1 MKPYL
6 RYIFKLVWQ
15 QKKAFLLLLGLVV
28 LETLA
33 RLGQPYLYKILVDSL
48 ADGLVAQTF
57 NPATV
62 QVLIVVVAIWFCL
75 SVFNNLLNA
84 ETQFLGWEIGTVA
97 SQVVHLDG
105 YRKLLRLDY
114 YKHTQK
120 HSSQFAKI
128 VDEADTSVWEMI
140 NWWLNRFLPAT
151 LGFIGMIII
160 ALSVNIQMTLL
171 SLAVIPPGLI
181 LIITIIKRNEQE
193 QHRINKLWNLKH
205 EHMSDQISNI
215 ITYKLNQDE
224 KRFLAIQEGY
234 SDRASDAQRALNK
247 KWRLAS
253 MLNPDVLARF
263 LVMGLGVFMVKD
275 GKITIGTLFMFMGL
289 LHEILA
295 PLHLLGDIL
304 PQYSRRARHIDR
316 YLDLQH
322 EADELREPQ
331 KKFHVKSEGIKG
343 RIEFRDVSFKYRE
356 IENKDDKDD
365 TVDAAEHENNENI
378 VVSKKGFGLEHVSFT
393 VEPGQHVALVGHSGA
408 GKSTIVSLITRLVDP
423 TDGQILL
430 DGKDIREFAQEE
442 YRSFFGTVLQE
453 HSLYNETI
461 AQNIAYGKFDA
472 SREEIVSAAIAAQAN
487 GFIEKLPKGYDTLIG
502 ERGVRLSGGEK
513 QRLAIARAMLK
524 RPKVVVL
531 DEPTSALDSITE
543 AKVQKAL
550 TTLVDGRTTLT
561 IAHRLSTVRNADI
574 IIIINGGK
582 ILAQGS
588 HAQLLHT
595 CGEYREMVDLQTGG
609 FLSE

>member
-6 RYIFKLVWQ
+6 RYIFELIWKRKKL
-15 QKKAFLLLLGLVV
+15 FLLLLSLVI

-48 ADGLVAQTF
+48 ANGLVAQAFDPET
-57 NPATV
+57 ARL
-62 QVLIVVVAIWFCL
+62 LIEVVAFWFCL
-75 SVFNNLLNA
+75 SVINNLLNA
-84 ETQFLGWEIGTVA
+84 ETQYLGWEIGNVA
-97 SQVVHLDG
+97 SQDVHLDG
-105 YRKLLRLDY
+105 YHKLLRLDY

-128 VDEADTSVWEMI
+128 VDEADTASWEMI
-140 NWWLNRFLPAT
+140 NWWLNRFLPAA

-160 ALSVNIQMTLL
+160 ATTVSIQMTLL

-181 LIITIIKRNEQE
+181 LIITIIKRNEEE

-205 EHMSDQISNI
+205 EHLSDQVTNI

-224 KRFLAIQEGY
+224 ERFMDVQKGY
-234 SDRASDAQRALNK
+234 SYRASDAQRALNK

-275 GKITIGTLFMFMGL
+275 GKITIGALFMFMGL
-289 LHEILA
+289 LNEILA

-316 YLDLQH
+316 FLDLQN
-322 EADELREPQ
+322 E
-331 KKFHVKSEGIKG
+331 KSEVKEPDKPAHIKPENIKG
-343 RIEFRDVSFKYRE
+343 RIEFRDVSFSYRE
-356 IENKDDKDD
+356 AANQDD
-365 TVDAAEHENNENI
+365 TADEVSNE
-378 VVSKKGFGLEHVSFT
+378 KKGFGLEHVSFT

-423 TDGQILL
+423 TGGQILL

-472 SREEIVSAAIAAQAN
+472 THEEIVSAAKAAQAHD
-487 GFIEKLPKGYDTLIG
+487 FIEKLPKEYDTLIG

-550 TTLVDGRTTLT
+550 TMLVEGRTTLT

-574 IIIINGGK
+574 IIIIHGGK

-588 HAQLLHT
+588 HAQLLHS

>member
-1 MKPYL
+1 M
-6 RYIFKLVWQ
+6 
-15 QKKAFLLLLGLVV
+15 FLLLLGLVV
-28 LETLA
+28 FETLA
-33 RLGQPYLYKILVDSL
+33 RLGQPYLYKILVDNL
-48 ADGLVAQTF
+48 ANGLMARVFDSETAR
-57 NPATV
+57 
-62 QVLIVVVAIWFCL
+62 VLVEVVAAWFCL
-75 SVFNNLLNA
+75 SVINNLLNA
-84 ETQFLGWEIGTVA
+84 ETQYLGWEIGNVA

-105 YRKLLRLDY
+105 YHKLLQLDY

-128 VDEADTSVWEMI
+128 VDEADTASWEMI
-140 NWWLNRFLPAT
+140 NWWLNRFLPAA
-151 LGFIGMIII
+151 LGFVGMIAI
-160 ALSVNIQMTLL
+160 AITVNIQMTLL

-181 LIITIIKRNEQE
+181 LIITIIKRNEEE

-205 EHMSDQISNI
+205 EHLSDQVTNI

-224 KRFLAIQEGY
+224 ERFLDVQRGY
-234 SDRASDAQRALNK
+234 SYSASDAQRALNK
-247 KWRLAS
+247 KWRMAS

-275 GKITIGTLFMFMGL
+275 GKITIGSLFMFMGL
-289 LHEILA
+289 LNEILA

-316 YLDLQH
+316 FLDLQN
-322 EADELREPQ
+322 E
-331 KKFHVKSEGIKG
+331 KSEVKEPEKPVHIKLENIKG
-343 RIEFRDVSFKYRE
+343 RIEFRDVSFSYRE
-356 IENKDDKDD
+356 VESVEND
-365 TVDAAEHENNENI
+365 TV
-378 VVSKKGFGLEHVSFT
+378 VVKKGFGLEHVSFT

-472 SREEIVSAAIAAQAN
+472 SREDIVSAARAAQAHD
-487 GFIEKLPKGYDTLIG
+487 FIEKLPKDYDTLIG

-543 AKVQKAL
+543 SKVQKAL
-550 TTLVDGRTTLT
+550 TALVEGRTTLT

-582 ILAQGS
+582 ILAKGS
-588 HAQLLHT
+588 HAQLLHS

>member
-6 RYIFKLVWQ
+6 RYIFTLVWE
-15 QKKAFLLLLGLVV
+15 QKRSFLLMLGLVV

-48 ADGLVAQTF
+48 ANGLVAQSF
-57 NPATV
+57 DPATV
-62 QVLIVVVAIWFCL
+62 HMMVVVVAIWFCL
-75 SVFNNLLNA
+75 SVANNLINA
-84 ETQFLGWEIGTVA
+84 ETQYLGWEIGNVA
-97 SQVVHLDG
+97 SQTVHMNG
-105 YRKLLRLDY
+105 YHKLLQLDY
-114 YKHTQK
+114 SKHTQK

-128 VDEADTSVWEMI
+128 VDEADTASWEMI
-140 NWWLNRFLPAT
+140 NWWLNRFLPAA
-151 LGFIGMIII
+151 LGFIGMLII
-160 ALSVNIQMTLL
+160 AVSVNVPMTLL
-171 SLAVIPPGLI
+171 SLVVIPPGLI
-181 LIITIIKRNEQE
+181 LIITIIKRNEEE

-205 EHMSDQISNI
+205 EHLSDQITNI

-224 KRFLAIQEGY
+224 KRFLEVQGGY
-234 SDRASDAQRALNK
+234 SERASGAQRALNK

-263 LVMGLGVFMVKD
+263 LVMGFGVFMVKD
-275 GKITIGTLFMFMGL
+275 GQITIGTLFMFMGL
-289 LHEILA
+289 LNEILA

-304 PQYSRRARHIDR
+304 PQYSRRARHIDK
-316 YLDLQH
+316 YLGLLG
-322 EADELREPQ
+322 EVSEVREPE
-331 KKFHVKSEGIKG
+331 KPVRVSLEDMKG
-343 RIEFRDVSFKYRE
+343 RIEFRDVSFTYRE
-356 IENKDDKDD
+356 GTGDEKNI
-365 TVDAAEHENNENI
+365 AE
-378 VVSKKGFGLEHVSFT
+378 SKKGFGLEHVSF
-393 VEPGQHVALVGHSGA
+393 VIEPGQHIALVGHSGA

-423 TDGQILL
+423 TEGQILL

-461 AQNIAYGKFDA
+461 AQNIAYGRFDA
-472 SREEIVSAAIAAQAN
+472 SREEIVGAAIAAQAHD
-487 GFIEKLPKGYDTLIG
+487 FIEKLPKDYDTLIG

-513 QRLAIARAMLK
+513 QRLAIARAILK

-550 TTLVDGRTTLT
+550 TALVEGRTTLT

-582 ILAQGS
+582 ILAKGS
-588 HAQLLHT
+588 HAELLHS

>member
-1 MKPYL
+1 M
-6 RYIFKLVWQ
+6 LVWR
-15 QKKAFLLLLGLVV
+15 QKRAFMLLLGLIV

-33 RLGQPYLYKILVDSL
+33 RLGQPYLYKILVDNL
-48 ADGLVAQTF
+48 ANGLVAKAF
-57 NPATV
+57 DPATIHM
-62 QVLIVVVAIWFCL
+62 LAVVVAIWFCL

-84 ETQFLGWEIGTVA
+84 QTQYLGWEIGTVA

-105 YRKLLRLDY
+105 YHKLLRLDY

-128 VDEADTSVWEMI
+128 VDEADTSMWEMI

-160 ALSVNIQMTLL
+160 ALSVNVQMTLL

-181 LIITIIKRNEQE
+181 IIVTIIKRNEQE

-224 KRFLAIQEGY
+224 GRFLEIQKGY

-289 LHEILA
+289 LHEILS

-322 EADELREPQ
+322 ETDDIKEPQ
-331 KKFHVKSEGIKG
+331 KSFHVKPDGIRG
-343 RIEFRDVSFKYRE
+343 HIEFRDVSFKYRE
-356 IENKDDKDD
+356 AENKDTGDEVADHKD
-365 TVDAAEHENNENI
+365 A
-378 VVSKKGFGLEHVSFT
+378 VVAKKEFGLGHVSFT

-430 DGKDIREFAQEE
+430 DGIDIREFAQEE

-472 SREEIVSAAIAAQAN
+472 SRKDIVGAAVAAQAN
-487 GFIEKLPKGYDTLIG
+487 GFIEKLPKDYDTLIG

-543 AKVQKAL
+543 SKVQKAL
-550 TTLVDGRTTLT
+550 TTLVEGRTTLT

-588 HAQLLHT
+588 HAQLLHS